1 MPREPNGYPVRVDQ
15 AREEAGGRTGRNVA
29 AFLVVGIVGFV
40 VDAAV
45 YNILVFFRWTG
56 WSWSTLDGHGVLF
69 SHPLPAKII
78 AIGVATLV
86 TYVGNRYWVFTGRRD
101 DGHVRHLALYTA
113 VNVVAIGLQ
122 LACLGFSRYVLS
134 LDSPLAD
141 NLSGTLIGQI
151 VAVVF
156 RYWAYDTLVFR
167 RHPADES
174 D

>member
-1 MPREPNGYPVRVDQ
+1 MR
-15 AREEAGGRTGRNVA
+15 RNVF
-29 AFLVVGIVGFV
+29 AFLVVGLIGFG

-45 YNILVFFRWTG
+45 YNLLVFFQWHG
-56 WSWSTLDGHGVLF
+56 WSWSSLDGQGILF
-69 SHPLPAKII
+69 LQPLSAKIL
-78 AIGVATLV
+78 AIGTATLV
-86 TYVGNRYWVFTGRRD
+86 TYVGNRYWVFTGRRAD
-101 DGHVRHLALYTA
+101 SHTRHLLLYAA

-122 LACLGFSRYVLS
+122 LACLGVSRYALG

-141 NLSGTLIGQI
+141 NISGTFIGQF

-167 RHPADES
+167 RAQTVD